1 MQPLISVHFY
11 SMTKDAYEEL
21 VIQLIKS
28 AVVLDHTLDPCKEN
42 FIPKNQVIIVYMSA
56 VVFKQYIFLE
66 GSNEK
71 HYSVNLFYN
80 ILAAISKFVCCK

>member
-42 FIPKNQVIIVYMSA
+42 FMPKNQVIIQFICQLLYLNNI
-56 VVFKQYIFLE
+56 YFLKDPMR
-66 GSNEK
+66 S
-71 HYSVNLFYN
+71 
-80 ILAAISKFVCCK
+80 IIQ